1 MNILNS
7 SSVKSSLWILMTS
20 TLLFQQA
27 MADAFSDKSALV
39 AKDAKGM
46 EKVFESVVAI
56 EKGSKEATEEFYLP
70 KGDYVLYV
78 LVDESTL
85 KKADFS
91 VAWDSMEGDI
101 DDHDKRT
108 ITGSMWSNE
117 PRFVVTNPISVSTGF
132 SKLEFEIDNLMAAI
146 NTANEKN
153 AAQYAANTSGMS
165 QTYTKYAN
173 GAASKVT
180 ITIDPT
186 DLTSSKGL
194 VRLMVFE
201 D

>member
-20 TLLFQQA
+20 TILFQQA

-153 AAQYAANTSGMS
+153 AAQYAANSTGMS
-165 QTYTKYAN
+165 QTYTKYTN

-180 ITIDPT
+180 ITFDPS
-186 DLTSSKGL
+186 DLISNKGL